1 MKQQSLGAGVRLLP
15 SLALNKQAFDRE
27 YLLSLKDENL
37 LFSFYTEA
45 GLSGWHVDKPVHIH
59 WGWDGPLSHIR
70 GTFTGHWLSAC
81 ARLYDETGDE
91 ELKARAMHVVKEIR
105 RCQEVNGNGW
115 AFPIPEK

>member
-1 MKQQSLGAGVRLLP
+1 MKQETLGRRVKLLP
-15 SLALNKQAFDRE
+15 SLAKSKQNFDRE

-45 GLSGWHVDKPVHIH
+45 GLSGWHVDKPEKIH

-81 ARLYDETGDE
+81 ARLYDSYTLRLNLPQGE
-91 ELKARAMHVVKEIR
+91 AS
-105 RCQEVNGNGW
+105 
-115 AFPIPEK
+115 FPLRVRLPAAVRDRL

>member
-1 MKQQSLGAGVRLLP
+1 MTNVKQETLGRRVKLLP
-15 SLALNKQAFDRE
+15 SLAKSKQNFDRE

-45 GLSGWHVDKPVHIH
+45 GLSGWHVDKPEKIH

-91 ELKARAMHVVKEIR
+91 VLKARACGVV
-105 RCQEVNGNGW
+105 
-115 AFPIPEK
+115 

>member
-1 MKQQSLGAGVRLLP
+1 MGRRVKLLP
-15 SLALNKQAFDRE
+15 SLAKSKQNFDRE

-45 GLSGWHVDKPVHIH
+45 GLSGWHVDKPEKIH

-91 ELKARAMHVVKEIR
+91 VLKARACGVVKEIR
-105 RCQEVNGNGW
+105 RCQLTKIGRASCRERV
-115 AFPIPEK
+115 